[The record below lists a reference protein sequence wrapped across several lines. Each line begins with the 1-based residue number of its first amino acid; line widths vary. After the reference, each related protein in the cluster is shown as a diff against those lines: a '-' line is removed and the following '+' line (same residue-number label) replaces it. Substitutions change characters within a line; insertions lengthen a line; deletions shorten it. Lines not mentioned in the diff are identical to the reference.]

1 MGIPL
6 TVVVNVGLVFTPK
19 RSGIILISKYYIRIR
34 RSTGIVS
41 ERPYYFFLYKIE
53 LNGKSLE
60 MYKRQWI
67 TRIGPVC
74 LWQIKFVDSNQYVNL
89 NLNHNLNHLYGVF
102 WKQWIL
108 DHRF

>member
-1 MGIPL
+1 
-6 TVVVNVGLVFTPK
+6 
-19 RSGIILISKYYIRIR
+19 
-34 RSTGIVS
+34 
-41 ERPYYFFLYKIE
+41 
-53 LNGKSLE
+53 